1 MSSTKQEWTIE
12 PWPELIEMPPRPD
25 IPEAREYLTEC
36 CGSVLLNASH
46 YARAKACV
54 DPLAGI
60 PEPAAYVK
68 AMREVETAATAV
80 RDRLA
85 ERSSVYW
92 TDKES
97 LDLDVKLKALRT
109 LSTPESEVKRG

>member
-1 MSSTKQEWTIE
+1 MSKQDWTIE

-60 PEPAAYVK
+60 PDPAAYIK
-68 AMREVETAATAV
+68 AMRDVCEAAKSLHWDEDFV
-80 RDRLA
+80 RLHKA
-85 ERSSVYW
+85 
-92 TDKES
+92 
-97 LDLDVKLKALRT
+97 LDALRT
-109 LSTPESEVKRG
+109 LSTPESEVKR

>member
-1 MSSTKQEWTIE
+1 MSKQDWTIE
-12 PWPELIEMPPRPD
+12 PWPQLVEMPPRPD

-60 PEPAAYVK
+60 PDPAAYVK
-68 AMREVETAATAV
+68 AMREVVTAAEAV
-80 RDRLA
+80 KSTIGTDGKIT
-85 ERSSVYW
+85 W
-92 TDKES
+92 THANAVW
-97 LDLDVKLKALRT
+97 LLKAVDALRT
-109 LSTPESEVKRG
+109 LSTPESENHTNG